1 MIDHPQPSRHES
13 MSNESTANSAV
24 DTSASTLSSAFPSL
38 TFDWF
43 TYADATLAGL
53 SVLIPI
59 PLVDMAFEAYFRRRM
74 VQTIAKR
81 SGQPLAPAVRR
92 LLQQEAGGNVWRGC
106 LLWPIRLVGEF
117 LVRLSRKI
125 LYFLT
130 IKKAI
135 DALNYYW
142 QRAFLLNYMAQQGYL
157 AQGNAATAVA
167 ALEMTLATTGR
178 SPLQSLAREIVYSPF
193 RLWRTLWRAR
203 AERSDPLLTQI
214 RSRLSHRWSNFDGF
228 FATLIQHYKQVYR
241 QQQIQ

>member
-1 MIDHPQPSRHES
+1 MPPVPLAIHSVGNTSQAEAAVPL
-13 MSNESTANSAV
+13 SA
-24 DTSASTLSSAFPSL
+24 P
-38 TFDWF
+38 FDWLV
-43 TYADATLAGL
+43 YADATLAGL

-74 VQTIAKR
+74 IQTIAKR

-92 LLQQEAGGNVWRGC
+92 LLQQEADGNVWRGC
-106 LLWPIRLVGEF
+106 LLWPMRLLGEF

-130 IKKAI
+130 VKKAI
-135 DALNYYW
+135 DSLNYYW
-142 QRAFLLNYMAQQGYL
+142 QRAFLINYMAQQGYL
-157 AQGNAATAVA
+157 TQENAAIAVA

-203 AERSDPLLTQI
+203 AERADPLLTQI
-214 RSRLSHRWSNFDGF
+214 SARLSHRWGNFDSF
-228 FATLIQHYKQVYR
+228 FANLAQHYKQVYR
-241 QQQIQ
+241 QQQTQE